1 MTTGVEPA
9 AVVDVWEWTM
19 VEEGVDS
26 RTLRLG
32 AIVKV
37 IRDLGRERRN

>member
-9 AVVDVWEWTM
+9 AVVEVWEWAT
-19 VEEGVDS
+19 VEGVDS

-32 AIVKV
+32 AIVKDV
-37 IRDLGRERRN
+37 GDLGRESRN